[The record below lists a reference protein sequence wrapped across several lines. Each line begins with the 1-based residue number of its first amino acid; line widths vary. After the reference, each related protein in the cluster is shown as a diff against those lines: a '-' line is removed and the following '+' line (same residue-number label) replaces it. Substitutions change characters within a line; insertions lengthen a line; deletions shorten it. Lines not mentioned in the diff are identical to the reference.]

1 MSETTNIKINLSMA
15 ADFQSPSCVPIIKFE
30 NGKLKMLSHKLSNKN
45 TPIKVI
51 SIIGNGRTGKS
62 TFFNCVATYL
72 TGSNMNIFNV
82 MDTDDHCTN
91 GIDMFYFEDKNIVL
105 LDCQGLKLDDSS
117 NDHQLLLLTY
127 LLSDCIVYNQKSLL
141 HNDIF
146 DTLQPLANFINCFE
160 NIDELN
166 KPMLY
171 FRLSDVD
178 LRFDVDKHLAKSMAT
193 KKDQYKNIRDAI
205 HKLFPIIKIG
215 TTQPL
220 DKSEKRSFD
229 KKKFADVLL
238 NTDNCFAK
246 VIQNIIDVTDLSDA
260 TISFNSW
267 LSSINPVIEKINKNE
282 KIKLEDLDIYT
293 ALMENQIFKFRDEIP
308 QEKYLEIDVGA
319 LQESYVTLVKPRERY
334 VESILTEFSKR
345 FNLVGS
351 DIYAKC
357 YKDINDKLMIPIN
370 KAHDTMEKLAEETIK
385 SIEKSY
391 FSSIGNI
398 EITPNTTSLKFSYRN
413 KQNEINNIISK
424 FLTII
429 EKYYD
434 RVYIKYVAKY
444 TALSERFASFIESEI
459 VLEGEKV
466 KEIEMIRLQI
476 EKNWSDIYKI
486 LLKTNMMHS
495 DELITEKYKT
505 DITIINGSDSINYL
519 KKLFNRSY
527 DDERI
532 ERDIKNNL
540 LRIKGAMLLHFKRIF
555 IKLFDNTELID
566 KIDNFIG
573 LNYEDF
579 VSNNNKILKCG
590 NVTMLYETGRYLNI
604 YYNPFLTYK
613 ITINFKNRIIS
624 KDNFDSKLY
633 GDLIGD
639 FMKNIEIKFLDDPT
653 IEKICRTKVE
663 QNKLYVLDNKNLWI
677 KNECEDRNEKYIHI
691 VDCADNDNIKKIPK
705 KRLYGNLSN
714 IFECSN
720 IDKRIVKR
728 EMCLT
733 EFKKYISKKFNKPV
747 QIDKREIFAS
757 ILFDSDSWQ
766 LNNLYRE
773 FIIHKDI
780 LENRVSGVQIL

>member
-1 MSETTNIKINLSMA
+1 MSDTTNIKINLSMT
-15 ADFQSPSCVPIIKFE
+15 ADFKAPSCVPIIKFE

-45 TPIKVI
+45 IPIKVI

-62 TFFNCVATYL
+62 TFFNCIATYL

-91 GIDMFYFEDKNIVL
+91 GLDMFYFEDKNIVL

-127 LLSDCIVYNQKSLL
+127 LLSDCIIYNQKSLL

-160 NIDELN
+160 NIDEIN
-166 KPMLY
+166 KPILY

-178 LRFDVDKHLAKSMAT
+178 LRFDVEKHLAKSMAS
-193 KKDQYKNIRDAI
+193 KKDQYKNIRDAL
-205 HKLFPIIKIG
+205 HKLFPVIKIG

-246 VIQNIIDVTDLSDA
+246 VIQDIIDVTDLA
-260 TISFNSW
+260 GAKISFNSW
-267 LSSINPVIEKINKNE
+267 LSSIGAVIEKINKNE

-293 ALMENQIFKFRDEIP
+293 ALMENQIFKFRDELP

-319 LQESYVTLVKPRERY
+319 LQESYISRVKPRERD
-334 VESILTEFSKR
+334 VELILAEFSKK
-345 FNLVGS
+345 FSLVGS
-351 DIYAKC
+351 DIYVKC

-370 KAHDTMEKLAEETIK
+370 KAHETMEKLAEEAIK

-391 FSSIGNI
+391 FSTISNI

-424 FLTII
+424 FLSTI
-429 EKYYD
+429 EKYYE

-444 TALSERFASFIESEI
+444 TALSERFAAFIENEI
-459 VLEGEKV
+459 VLESEKV
-466 KEIEMIRLQI
+466 KEMETIKLQI
-476 EKNWSDIYKI
+476 EKNWDNIYKI
-486 LLKTNMMHS
+486 LLKTNMLHS

-505 DITIINGSDSINYL
+505 DVSIMNGNDSINYL
-519 KKLFNRSY
+519 KKLFNKSY

-532 ERDIKNNL
+532 DRDVRNNL

-555 IKLFDNTELID
+555 IKLFDNNDLID
-566 KIDNFIG
+566 KIDKFVEV
-573 LNYEDF
+573 NYDDF
-579 VSNNNKILKCG
+579 VSNNNKLLKCG

-604 YYNPFLTYK
+604 YYNMFLTYK

-633 GDLIGD
+633 GDLIAD
-639 FMKNIEIKFLDDPT
+639 LMKNIEIKFLDDRI

-663 QNKLYVLDNKNLWI
+663 QNRLYVLDKKNLWI
-677 KNECEDRNEKYIHI
+677 KNECEDDKYIHI
-691 VDCADNDNIKKIPK
+691 IDCADNDNIKKIPK

-714 IFECSN
+714 MFECSD
-720 IDKRIVKR
+720 IDKRIIKR
-728 EMCLT
+728 EMHLT
-733 EFKKYISKKFNKPV
+733 EFKKYLRKKFKKSV
-747 QIDKREIFAS
+747 QIDKREIFTS

-766 LNNLYRE
+766 LNILYRE
-773 FIIHKDI
+773 FIIYRDV
-780 LENRVSGVQIL
+780 LENRVTGIQIL